1 VTHNVDYNQG
11 LTLTFLLTSYPSNGF
26 SKLKA
31 TQHFHFS
38 MATIFDIDT
47 VGKNYYLIIRLTLRP
62 DSQIHYT
69 VICFLSQL

>member
-1 VTHNVDYNQG
+1 
-11 LTLTFLLTSYPSNGF
+11 
-26 SKLKA
+26 
-31 TQHFHFS
+31 

-69 VICFLSQL
+69 VIYVFCLNCNITVYVNTCQDYTQVF